1 MSDEKIF
8 DGSEPV
14 IYVGPDSFQLMLK
27 KFQVFTGGLP
37 LFVQRAIEQIPDI
50 QKLIV
55 PIEELENMR
64 AKIAKSGTYEARIFY
79 NVQKEID
86 KIREKRK

>member
-8 DGSEPV
+8 DGSEPL

-27 KFQVFTGGLP
+27 KFQVFSGGLP
-37 LFVQRAIEQIPDI
+37 LFIKKAIEQIPDI
-50 QKLIV
+50 KKLIV
-55 PIEELENMR
+55 PVGKLEEMR